1 LFQFLRYPN
10 CNVYPMEHIIVMFI
24 LWSTWVSID
33 YIHIDN
39 DDDRNVEHVVEV
51 DI

>member
-1 LFQFLRYPN
+1 MDEGYTNQ
-10 CNVYPMEHIIVMFI
+10 CNKTSCLGYV
-24 LWSTWVSID
+24 
-33 YIHIDN
+33 HIDN